1 MSPKISDAKKEERRI
16 AILNAA
22 FECFSEKGYFITTVD
37 DIVEASGAS
46 KGAIYLYFKSKE
58 EIFISLTDYLTNL
71 AIANFA
77 KKFAEISSP
86 LEKLRY
92 FIQHNLPLT
101 ERQKKYYSVHYEFWL
116 YSAKQ
121 PELRK
126 FMEERA
132 EKLIQFLAEIIQEGK
147 EKGEFREEID
157 NRVMSLL
164 LWATLDGIRLTFI
177 TVGDHKFFEE
187 SINNLERMIFHYL
200 CEQQS
205 D

>member
-1 MSPKISDAKKEERRI
+1 MSPKISDAKKEERRT

-22 FECFSEKGYFITTVD
+22 FECFSEKGYFMTTVD

-58 EIFISLTDYLTNL
+58 EIFVSLTDYLTNL
-71 AIANFA
+71 GITSFA
-77 KKFAEISSP
+77 EKFAEISSP
-86 LEKLRY
+86 LEKLRH
-92 FIQHNLPLT
+92 FIRHNLPLT
-101 ERQKKYYSVHYEFWL
+101 ERQKRFYSVHYEFWL

-121 PELRK
+121 PELKK

-157 NRVMSLL
+157 NRVMSIL
-164 LWATLDGIRLTFI
+164 LWTTLDGIRLTFI
-177 TVGDHKFFEE
+177 TVGDQKLYEE
-187 SINNLERMIFHYL
+187 SIKNLERMIFRYL
-200 CEQQS
+200 CNDQS
-205 D
+205 A

>member
-1 MSPKISDAKKEERRI
+1 MSPKISDAKKEERRTV
-16 AILNAA
+16 ILNAA
-22 FECFSEKGYFITTVD
+22 FECFSEKGYFMTTVD

-58 EIFISLTDYLTNL
+58 EIFVSLTDYLTNL
-71 AIANFA
+71 AITGFA
-77 KKFAEISSP
+77 EKFAEISSP

-101 ERQKKYYSVHYEFWL
+101 ERQKRFYSVHYEFWL

-121 PELRK
+121 PELKK

-157 NRVMSLL
+157 NRIMSLL
-164 LWATLDGIRLTFI
+164 LWTTLDGIRLTFI
-177 TVGDHKFFEE
+177 TVGEQKFYEE
-187 SINNLERMIFHYL
+187 SIKNLEKMIFRYL
-200 CEQQS
+200 CKEQS